1 MGARRALPSQTPKLP
16 ENSQILSEL
25 IPSCTARDPGCRKEM
40 RWETPK
46 LRGKAITSSDGGEPE
61 VDDMG
66 PGCTGECFR
75 KIVQMSS

>member
-25 IPSCTARDPGCRKEM
+25 IPSCTDRDHGCRKEM

-66 PGCTGECFR
+66 PGQDWRTSG
-75 KIVQMSS
+75 K

>member
-25 IPSCTARDPGCRKEM
+25 IPSCTDRDHGCRKEM

-46 LRGKAITSSDGGEPE
+46 LREKAITFYGGGELGSSGA
-61 VDDMG
+61 G
-66 PGCTGECFR
+66 PG
-75 KIVQMSS
+75 ILS